1 MRPAAPIGLRAALL
15 LSTGER
21 YFTLLTSFVILAVV
35 SRILTPAEIGVSVIG
50 SAVVAL
56 SMAVREFAS
65 PNYLIQHQDLTER
78 EIRGTVTMMMIASL
92 IIAGSLAGSAPWLA
106 VAYGEERLVSY
117 LRVIAIS
124 IVLEFV
130 SGPILSLLRR
140 DLAFGTV
147 AAINMCTSAAV
158 AIFTISLAW
167 AGFGYMSFAW
177 GWLSGAAVGAVAA
190 FALRGDVRLFR
201 PCLDNVRDMVRFGGF
216 NGMNSILFQ
225 LYDSLPYLAFGRI
238 LSLEAVAFYNR
249 AMMICLLPN
258 KLVLGGVTSVIFPTF
273 SAEARAGRD
282 LKGPYLTA
290 IQYITGFQWPSYVVL
305 AVLAHP
311 VVVFLLGDQWL
322 PAVPLVR
329 IMALASLFS
338 FAFELNYP
346 VLVALGGIRDLFR
359 RSLIAWPI
367 SGLVLIG
374 AAFLGLTA
382 LACGLLIVVPFQ
394 AYLSL
399 HFVRR
404 RVSIEAREIALAL
417 WRSAIVTAASAA
429 GPATV
434 VIVYGSAVLSLQAAV
449 LAACLSG
456 IGWLLALRLTRHPL
470 YHEVGLIAA
479 KARGLVL
486 RSSVPAVSG

>member
-1 MRPAAPIGLRAALL
+1 LCP
-15 LSTGER
+15 
-21 YFTLLTSFVILAVV
+21 
-35 SRILTPAEIGVSVIG
+35 
-50 SAVVAL
+50 SA
-56 SMAVREFAS
+56 
-65 PNYLIQHQDLTER
+65 
-78 EIRGTVTMMMIASL
+78 
-92 IIAGSLAGSAPWLA
+92 SA
-106 VAYGEERLVSY
+106 
-117 LRVIAIS
+117 AIS
-124 IVLEFV
+124 
-130 SGPILSLLRR
+130 
-140 DLAFGTV
+140 
-147 AAINMCTSAAV
+147 
-158 AIFTISLAW
+158 TITLAW

-177 GWLSGAAVGAVAA
+177 GWLSGAAAGAVAA
-190 FALRGDVRLFR
+190 FALRGDIRLFK

-249 AMMICLLPN
+249 SMMICLLPN

-273 SAEARAGRD
+273 SAAARDGRD
-282 LKGPYLTA
+282 LKRPYLTA

-305 AVLAHP
+305 AILAHP
-311 VVVFLLGDQWL
+311 VVVLLLGEQWL

-329 IMALASLFS
+329 IMAVASLFS

-374 AAFLGLTA
+374 AAFYGLTA

-394 AYLSL
+394 AFLSL

-404 RVSIEAREIALAL
+404 RVSIAASEIANAL
-417 WRSAIVTAASAA
+417 WKSAIVTAASAA
-429 GPATV
+429 GPAAV
-434 VIVYGSAVLSLQAAV
+434 VILHGSAVLNFQATV

-470 YHEVGLIAA
+470 YYEVGLIAA
-479 KARGLVL
+479 KARGLAQ
-486 RSSVPAVSG
+486 RSSVPAISR